1 VTGIELVDIEFQRD
15 GKSLFQPLNLSVTPG
30 EYLTLAGP
38 SGGGKTTLLRII
50 AGLEVPH
57 RGVRTWTSLG
67 EPVSIPG
74 SDSSPTSPGQI
85 SMGNP
90 LPLPPG
96 DHPISMV
103 FQGGALYPHLTVRE
117 NLEFSQK
124 IRGMPATTRRA
135 KADQVAAK
143 LGLSSWMDRLPEQL
157 SGGESQRVAIGRAL
171 MQDPKILLL
180 DEPLANLDG
189 PLRVQL
195 RRLIRQLH
203 QEQRLTTIHVTHDQ
217 EEALALGDRV
227 ALLHEGRLQQIDRPA
242 VVYHRPINRWVAG
255 FIGSPPMNFMV
266 GEIRNHR
273 QGTAFALESSAPCE
287 LPLPDRS
294 IPRLPPGTR
303 WEVGLRPESITVA
316 VESVPDPSKIQPEV
330 ELERVEFT
338 GTNLWW
344 QVRCGSASW
353 IIRGCP
359 DVEAQL
365 GSRWRIDIHW
375 GTSVWFHPTT
385 GVAMAGSPPNEGR
398 HPASSSA
405 GYVQISASVG

>member
-1 VTGIELVDIEFQRD
+1 
-15 GKSLFQPLNLSVTPG
+15 
-30 EYLTLAGP
+30 
-38 SGGGKTTLLRII
+38 
-50 AGLEVPH
+50 
-57 RGVRTWTSLG
+57 
-67 EPVSIPG
+67 
-74 SDSSPTSPGQI
+74 
-85 SMGNP
+85 MGNP
-90 LPLPPG
+90 STRFHG
-96 DHPISMV
+96 DHDIAMV

-124 IRGMPATTRRA
+124 IRGMPATARRA
-135 KADQVAAK
+135 KADQVAVK
-143 LGLSSWMDRLPEQL
+143 LGLSNGMDRLPEQL

-227 ALLHEGRLQQIDRPA
+227 ALLHEGRFQQIDRPD
-242 VVYHRPINRWVAG
+242 VVYHRPVNRWVAG

-266 GEIRNHR
+266 GELRDHN
-273 QGTAFALESSAPCE
+273 QGTVFALESSSPWV

-294 IPRLPPGTR
+294 IPRLPLGSR

-316 VESVPDPSKIQPEV
+316 AKSVSDPSKNQLEV

-344 QVRCGSASW
+344 QVRCGSDSW
-353 IIRGCP
+353 IIRGRP
-359 DVEAQL
+359 DVDAQV

-375 GTSVWFHPTT
+375 GASVWFQTAT
-385 GVAMAGSPPNEGR
+385 GVAMAGSPPNEVR